1 MSYDPITGMWI
12 DDNNQSKIENENED
26 VNESFKEENIVS
38 NEEIRD
44 QDFSSNNDSQN
55 NYNYNYNYEETK
67 PKNKKT
73 KKRPFM
79 KSVALAII
87 LGLFAGASFQGV
99 SIIREALIPKKTVN
113 ISTVD
118 TSSSKS
124 TRTSTSN
131 TDIVSVTQNTMP
143 SIVSITNMGLEEVQS
158 FFFGT
163 SVRETQSS
171 GSGIIVGQSDEELL
185 IVTNNHVVENSE
197 KLTVTFVDEKS
208 IEGDIKGTDSLNDLA
223 IIAISLDKIE
233 DKTIDAIKIA
243 TLGNSS
249 DVLVGEEVIAIG
261 NALGYGQS
269 VTSGIISAKDRQ
281 LQDSDIKAKLIQ
293 TDAAI
298 NPGNSGGALLNSAGE
313 VIGINVAKISSTEIE
328 SMGYAIPS
336 DIAKPVIDELM
347 NQKTRSKVDEDK
359 RGKIGIKCTDVSQ
372 EASEVY
378 GMPVGVYVSEVEK
391 NSGASKAGL
400 EKGDIITKIDGTT
413 ITTTKALTNR
423 LEYYEKGESV
433 TLTVQRISNSGKYKE
448 KEIVIKLN

>member
-12 DDNNQSKIENENED
+12 DDENQNNHQKENTDKNEEF
-26 VNESFKEENIVS
+26 NHEENIIIDEEVDSQENAS
-38 NEEIRD
+38 ND
-44 QDFSSNNDSQN
+44 YNQN
-55 NYNYNYNYEETK
+55 NYKYEEVKVK
-67 PKNKKT
+67 PKERKK
-73 KKRPFM
+73 KSFM
-79 KSVALAII
+79 KSIVLAII
-87 LGLFAGASFQGV
+87 LGLFAGISFQGV
-99 SIIREALIPKKTVN
+99 SIIREAVIPKKTVN
-113 ISTVD
+113 ISSTVD
-118 TSSSKS
+118 TTTTKSNRINTSS
-124 TRTSTSN
+124 

-143 SIVSITNMGLEEVQS
+143 SIVSITNMGLEEVQT

-197 KLTVTFVDEKS
+197 KLTITFVDEKS
-208 IEGDIKGTDSLNDLA
+208 IEGNIKGTDSLNDLA
-223 IIAISLDKIE
+223 IIAIDLDKI
-233 DKTIDAIKIA
+233 DSKTIDAIKIA
-243 TLGNSS
+243 TLGNSA
-249 DVLVGEEVIAIG
+249 DVQVGEEVIAIG

-281 LQDSDIKAKLIQ
+281 LQDSDIKAKLLQ

-313 VIGINVAKISSTEIE
+313 VIGINVAKLSSTEVE

-347 NQKTRSKVDEDK
+347 NQKTRSKVDENK
-359 RGKIGIKCTDVSQ
+359 RGKMGIRCTDVSQ

-391 NSGASKAGL
+391 NSSASKAGL

-413 ITTTKALTNR
+413 ITTAKALTNR
-423 LEYYEKGESV
+423 LEYYEKGENV
-433 TLTVQRISNSGKYKE
+433 TLTIQRISNSGKYKE
-448 KEIVIKLN
+448 KEITIKLS

>member
-12 DDNNQSKIENENED
+12 DDE
-26 VNESFKEENIVS
+26 
-38 NEEIRD
+38 
-44 QDFSSNNDSQN
+44 SQN
-55 NYNYNYNYEETK
+55 NHQNENTDKNEEFNHEEKIIIDEEVDSQENASNDYNQNNYKYEEVKVK
-67 PKNKKT
+67 PKERKK
-73 KKRPFM
+73 KSFM
-79 KSVALAII
+79 KSIVLAII
-87 LGLFAGASFQGV
+87 LGLFAGISFQGV
-99 SIIREALIPKKTVN
+99 SIIREAVIPKKTVN
-113 ISTVD
+113 ISSTVD
-118 TSSSKS
+118 TTTTKSNRINTSS
-124 TRTSTSN
+124 

-143 SIVSITNMGLEEVQS
+143 SIVSITNMGLEEVQT

-197 KLTVTFVDEKS
+197 KLTITFVDEKS
-208 IEGDIKGTDSLNDLA
+208 IEGNIKGTDSLNDLA
-223 IIAISLDKIE
+223 IIAIDLDKI
-233 DKTIDAIKIA
+233 DSKTIDAIKIA
-243 TLGNSS
+243 TLGNSA
-249 DVLVGEEVIAIG
+249 DVQVGEEVIAIG

-281 LQDSDIKAKLIQ
+281 LQDSDIKAKLLQ

-313 VIGINVAKISSTEIE
+313 VIGINVAKLSSTEVE

-347 NQKTRSKVDEDK
+347 NQKTRSKVDENK
-359 RGKIGIKCTDVSQ
+359 RGKMGIRCTDVSQ

-391 NSGASKAGL
+391 NSSASKAGL

-413 ITTTKALTNR
+413 ITTAKALTNR
-423 LEYYEKGESV
+423 LEYYEKGENV
-433 TLTVQRISNSGKYKE
+433 TLTIQRISNSGKYKE
-448 KEIVIKLN
+448 KEITIKLS

>member
-12 DDNNQSKIENENED
+12 DDESQNNHQNENMD
-26 VNESFKEENIVS
+26 KNEEFNHEENIIIDEEMGSQENAS
-38 NEEIRD
+38 ND
-44 QDFSSNNDSQN
+44 YNQN
-55 NYNYNYNYEETK
+55 NYKYEEVKVK
-67 PKNKKT
+67 PKERKK
-73 KKRPFM
+73 KSFM
-79 KSVALAII
+79 KSIVLAII
-87 LGLFAGASFQGV
+87 LGLFAGISFQGV
-99 SIIREALIPKKTVN
+99 SIIREAVIPKKTVN
-113 ISTVD
+113 ISSTVD
-118 TSSSKS
+118 TTTTKSNRINTSS
-124 TRTSTSN
+124 

-143 SIVSITNMGLEEVQS
+143 SIVSITNMGLEEVQT

-197 KLTVTFVDEKS
+197 KLTITFVDEKS
-208 IEGDIKGTDSLNDLA
+208 IEGNIKGTDSLNDLA
-223 IIAISLDKIE
+223 IIAIELDKI
-233 DKTIDAIKIA
+233 DSKTIDAIKIA
-243 TLGNSS
+243 TLGNSA
-249 DVLVGEEVIAIG
+249 DVQVGEEVIAIG

-281 LQDSDIKAKLIQ
+281 LQDSDIKAKLLQ

-313 VIGINVAKISSTEIE
+313 VIGINVAKLSSTEVE

-347 NQKTRSKVDEDK
+347 NQKTRSKVDENK
-359 RGKIGIKCTDVSQ
+359 RGKMGIRCTDVSQ

-391 NSGASKAGL
+391 NSSASKAGL

-413 ITTTKALTNR
+413 ITTAKALTNR
-423 LEYYEKGESV
+423 LEYYEKGENV
-433 TLTVQRISNSGKYKE
+433 TLTIQRISNSGKYKE
-448 KEIVIKLN
+448 KEITIKLS